1 MPIAPITGRL
11 KKGLVLDLSIAIG
24 GGVVCGLG
32 WWYGYHVPAVRQRD
46 AFYVKLEQERAA
58 AKASQ

>member
-11 KKGLVLDLSIAIG
+11 KKGLVLDLTVAIG
-24 GGVVCGLG
+24 
-32 WWYGYHVPAVRQRD
+32 YHIPAVTRRD

-58 AKASQ
+58 AKEA

>member
-11 KKGLVLDLSIAIG
+11 KKGLVLDLSVALG

-32 WWYGYHVPAVRQRD
+32 WWYGYHLPAVRQRD
-46 AFYVKLEQERAA
+46 AYYFKLEQERAA
-58 AKASQ
+58 ARAGQ